1 MARTTIDLEDLG
13 VVVHPRSEWPHV
25 GLSYETKYV
34 VPKYEITFHTTQ
46 DRVSAALVEEKRQQL
61 RAGKSLAVTVVSLQK
76 RIWVIDG
83 HHALV
88 AYLLEGL
95 PPRLAVHGAGP
106 YYVNAPRFV
115 ARRRR

>member
-1 MARTTIDLEDLG
+1 MARATIDLEDLG
-13 VVVHPRSEWPHV
+13 VVVHPYGDWPHV

-34 VPKYEITFHTTQ
+34 TPKYAITFHTTQ
-46 DRVSAALVEEKRQQL
+46 DRVNAALVEEKRQRL
-61 RAGKSLAVTVVSLQK
+61 RTGALLAVEVVSLQK

-83 HHALV
+83 HHTLV

-106 YYVNAPRFV
+106 YYVDAPRFK
-115 ARRRR
+115 ARGKI